1 MACSHCRA
9 GTPGKVDFQLFPG
22 AQLGKQTTVMT
33 GLQRG
38 THIMSLQASPMASI
52 EPGYGLFEAP
62 FLFGSREDAKKVI
75 RAVEGELKRRVLK
88 KNIVVLSI
96 AELGFRQI
104 SNNVRP
110 IVTPADLNGVK
121 LRTPG
126 NPFRIVTFKT
136 FGANPTPMSF
146 SEVFVALRSGVIDGQ
161 ENPLESIWAAKF
173 HEVQKYISIS
183 NHVFTPYSLV
193 VSNSYWNKWP
203 ADVKKAIEEAAQVA
217 ADYSFVRG
225 EELET
230 SIRERI
236 GKHSKFNDIDSTAFR
251 KAAQPLYA
259 KIKEAVG
266 PEIWQKA
273 MAALK

>member
-1 MACSHCRA
+1 M
-9 GTPGKVDFQLFPG
+9 
-22 AQLGKQTTVMT
+22 TVLT
-33 GLQRG
+33 GLQQG
-38 THIMSLQASPMASI
+38 THMMGLQGSSMASI
-52 EPGYGLFEAP
+52 EPGYALFEAP
-62 FLFGSREDAKKVI
+62 FLFGNREEVVKVI
-75 RAVEGELKRRVLK
+75 RAVEGELKKRVLK
-88 KNIVVLSI
+88 KNIIVLAI
-96 AELGFRQI
+96 GELGFRQI

-110 IVTPADLNGVK
+110 IVKPADLKGVK

-136 FGANPTPMSF
+136 FGANPTPMSY
-146 SEVFVALRSGVIDGQ
+146 SEVYVALRSGVIDGQ

-183 NHVFTPYSLV
+183 NHVFTPYSFV
-193 VSNSYWNKWP
+193 VSKFYWDKWP

-225 EELET
+225 EELE
-230 SIRERI
+230 REVRVRM
-236 GKHSKFNDIDSTAFR
+236 KNSKFNDTDSAAFR

-259 KIKEAVG
+259 KIEKATG
-266 PEIWQKA
+266 PELWQKA